1 MPVRRLLR
9 HLTLLVLT
17 GAVASL
23 LPAVPA
29 LASGQQLSVFE
40 DDGHLQGNPEATL
53 ALLRSLGVG
62 VIRVAVPWAEI
73 APAKL
78 PAHFQPS
85 NPGDPNYNWAIF
97 DRIDRAAQANGIT
110 ADFTLNPP
118 APAWSLAG
126 GVPRGGGRHGQ
137 WKPSASEFGAFV
149 RAVGARYS
157 GNYTAPGDSS
167 PLPKISFW
175 AIWNEPNFGQDLGPQ
190 ATKGSSVLFAPIMYR
205 SLLDNAWSSLK
216 ATGHSRD
223 TILIGNLAARGTRSR
238 ATRSLRDGRPGNFGA
253 TKPLQ
258 FVRALYCVDTR
269 NRPLKGSAASAESC
283 PTNAS
288 ASRRFRAA
296 HPALFGATGFAVHP
310 YPVNLPPNQL
320 DSRDPDYAE
329 LGDLPHV
336 TSVLDAVQRT
346 YGSHKRYPI
355 YITEFGY
362 ITNPPNHSNH
372 YPSPATAAY
381 WINWAEYLMWRNAR
395 VATSMQFLLE
405 DPNPRVNVPEFG
417 GFADGLE
424 YFGGKHKP
432 AYNAYRMPLY
442 LPSTQAARGRSL
454 EVWGAIRPAHFA
466 QLDTHTAQQAQIQ
479 FQRGSRGAF
488 ETIKTVTITNPR
500 GYFDV
505 KVTFPASG
513 SVRLAWTGPVDTTPS
528 DTTPLNSRTQKI
540 TVR

>member
-1 MPVRRLLR
+1 M
-9 HLTLLVLT
+9 
-17 GAVASL
+17 
-23 LPAVPA
+23 
-29 LASGQQLSVFE
+29 FE

-137 WKPSASEFGAFV
+137 WKPNASEFGAFV

-157 GNYTAPGDSS
+157 GSYTAPGDSS
-167 PLPKISFW
+167 PLPRIAFW

-190 ATKGSSVLFAPIMYR
+190 ATKGSSVLSAPIMYR

-238 ATRSLRDGRPGNFGA
+238 ATKSLRDGRPGNFGA

-288 ASRRFRAA
+288 GSKRFRAA

-320 DSRDPDYAE
+320 DSRDPDYA
-329 LGDLPHV
+329 
-336 TSVLDAVQRT
+336 R
-346 YGSHKRYPI
+346 
-355 YITEFGY
+355 
-362 ITNPPNHSNH
+362 
-372 YPSPATAAY
+372 
-381 WINWAEYLMWRNAR
+381 AR
-395 VATSMQFLLE
+395 RS
-405 DPNPRVNVPEFG
+405 
-417 GFADGLE
+417 
-424 YFGGKHKP
+424 
-432 AYNAYRMPLY
+432 
-442 LPSTQAARGRSL
+442 AARHERARRG
-454 EVWGAIRPAHFA
+454 PA
-466 QLDTHTAQQAQIQ
+466 
-479 FQRGSRGAF
+479 R
-488 ETIKTVTITNPR
+488 
-500 GYFDV
+500 
-505 KVTFPASG
+505 
-513 SVRLAWTGPVDTTPS
+513 VRLAQALPDLHHRVRLHHEPAEPQQPLPEPCDGGVLDQLVGVPDVAQPTGRHVDAVPA
-528 DTTPLNSRTQKI
+528 
-540 TVR
+540 